1 MSRSRRK
8 DLVVLLLL
16 ITSIGTTVLAQGR
29 VPKFADFAV
38 ANIYNGR
45 NAPVKL
51 TKDDQ
56 PFRTRIRNAAKEK
69 RNFAGEYILAQWG
82 CGAECLTTVVI
93 SARTGKV
100 YTVPFSICCWNSEV
114 DAVEFRLNSRLI
126 VFRGIRN
133 ESEKDSE
140 NDTHF
145 YEFTNGRFR
154 FIKTIK
160 PQ

>member
-1 MSRSRRK
+1 MTTK
-8 DLVVLLLL
+8 HLFVAVLLTAVL
-16 ITSIGTTVLAQGR
+16 GTCVWAQGR
-29 VPKFADFAV
+29 VPKYADYAV
-38 ANIYNGR
+38 TTIYNGR

-51 TKDDQ
+51 TKDDMA
-56 PFRTRIRNAAKEK
+56 FRTRLRNAAKDK
-69 RNFAGEYILAQWG
+69 RNFAGEYIVAQWG
-82 CGAECLTTVVI
+82 CGAECLSTVVI
-93 SARTGKV
+93 SARTGKI
-100 YTVPFSICCWNSEV
+100 YDVPFSICCWNSEV